1 MKIFRWNIVAIT
13 MFPVWSY
20 LSYFTFKLR
29 SQLDPYKD
37 SGVLEKRG
45 RGWVMENIQ
54 NSITGVGIASFLFGK
69 YEIHAD
75 FTSKYTFNDI
85 AESPFL

>member
-54 NSITGVGIASFLFGK
+54 SSITGVGIASFLFGK
-69 YEIHAD
+69 YQIHAD
-75 FTSKYTFNDI
+75 FTTYPYKSF
-85 AESPFL
+85 